1 MIRRPPRSTR
11 TDTLCPYTTLF
22 RSSLDLRRFF
32 DQIARTKVHRALKV
46 TGLPH
51 TDAWEMACDSTVDKR
66 PPHRAFSLPFG
77 FVQSPIVASV
87 VLAQSA
93 LGGAIRRLSRDGMPI
108 PVYVDHLPLPRP
120 LEHRSGDHLPA
131 TQPPPPQHEHT

>member
-46 TGLPH
+46 IGLPH

-93 LGGAIRRLSRDGMPI
+93 LGGAIRRLSRDGMTI
-108 PVYVDHLPLPRP
+108 TVYVDDITLSGPN
-120 LEHRSGDHLPA
+120 EHRVGEAIAALETAAALSGF
-131 TQPPPPQHEHT
+131 T